1 MIEEAVIVQL
11 EQVSKWYGDFQA
23 LNKINLKVHAKEK
36 IVLCGPSGSGKS
48 TLIRCI
54 NGLEKHEE
62 GKISVDHI
70 PLTNNIKTL
79 SQIRQRVGMVF
90 QHFNLFNHLTILEN
104 LCLAPMWVKNMP
116 QKEATELAMHYLEA
130 VKIPEQAHKYPSALS
145 GGQQQRAAIARSL
158 CMEPKLML
166 FDEPTSALDPEMIKE
181 VLDVMM
187 GLAKGGMTMICVTHE
202 MAFARN
208 MADRIAFMSEGQI
221 IEMSEPETFFTAPKE
236 ERTKQ
241 FLSQILTHC

>member
-1 MIEEAVIVQL
+1 L
-11 EQVSKWYGDFQA
+11 NQVS
-23 LNKINLKVHAKEK
+23 LEVHEKEK

-62 GKISVDHI
+62 GQITVDNI
-70 PLTNNIKTL
+70 PLTNNVKTL

-104 LCLAPMWVKNMP
+104 LCLAPMWVKNVP
-116 QKEATELAMHYLEA
+116 QKKATELAMHYLEA
-130 VKIPEQAHKYPSALS
+130 VKIPEQAHKYPSNLS

-158 CMEPKLML
+158 CMEPKIML

-202 MAFARN
+202 MNFARN
-208 MADRIAFMSEGQI
+208 IADKIAFMSNGQI
-221 IEMSEPETFFTAPKE
+221 IEINAPEAFFNAPKE

-241 FLSQILTHC
+241 FLSQILQNC